1 MDDLLEPL
9 GADLAPERN
18 GQHDLR
24 IGVRQVLA
32 REPPVG
38 EASLAP
44 ERDLAPRGAHLERAE
59 LVEAAAHPL
68 VHGHRGRVPVEEGF
82 GIHAT

>member
-1 MDDLLEPL
+1 VDDLFEPL
-9 GADLAPERN
+9 GADLATECD

-24 IGVRQVLA
+24 FGVRQVLA
-32 REPPVG
+32 REPQVG

-44 ERDLAPRGAHLERAE
+44 ERDLALRGAHLERAE
-59 LVEAAAHPL
+59 LVEAVAHLL
-68 VHGHRGRVPVEEGF
+68 VHGHRGRVPVEECF